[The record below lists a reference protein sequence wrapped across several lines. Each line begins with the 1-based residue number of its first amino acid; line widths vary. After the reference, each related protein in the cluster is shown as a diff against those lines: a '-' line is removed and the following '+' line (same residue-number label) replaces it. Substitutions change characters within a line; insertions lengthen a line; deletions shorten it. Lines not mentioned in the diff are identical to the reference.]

1 MEEGEES
8 EGSGGGGP
16 GGGGGGG
23 GEATGNFLAILRG
36 VPALVYTFHR
46 IYFSSGSLA
55 IEIFG
60 T

>member
-1 MEEGEES
+1 MEFWELGIVVRRGGE
-8 EGSGGGGP
+8 
-16 GGGGGGG
+16 G